1 MAGLD
6 VPVVPLLH
14 AYVVSSPM
22 QSITRTL
29 PNVKDS
35 DGRVY
40 FRVKGDSLCVGG
52 FEYNPIFLDQVMT
65 FIYCYIKLTEEYLI
79 AVYYII

>member
-6 VPVVPLLH
+6 IPITPLLH

-22 QSITRTL
+22 SL
-29 PNVKDS
+29 PNNLPNIKDS

-40 FRVKGDSLCVGG
+40 FRVKGDTLCVGG
-52 FEYNPIFLDQVMT
+52 FEHNPIFLDEVST
-65 FIYCYIKLTEEYLI
+65 
-79 AVYYII
+79 